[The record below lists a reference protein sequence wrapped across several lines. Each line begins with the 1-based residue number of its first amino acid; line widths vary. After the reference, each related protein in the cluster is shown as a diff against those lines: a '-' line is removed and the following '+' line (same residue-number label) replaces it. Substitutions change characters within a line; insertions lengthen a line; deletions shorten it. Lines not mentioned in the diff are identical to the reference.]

1 MMNETELTRRNE
13 ALEREL
19 ARTKRLLRV
28 TERDLQQT
36 SAELEGIRSSRKWQL
51 AEKLSHL
58 IPRKKAPTAP
68 AERPYTGTTVLCD
81 EVLTPLVQ
89 PDITPERTG
98 PLSASDYP
106 MLQAP
111 VYEVPKV
118 SIIIPVYNQFEF
130 TYHCVESI
138 LENTGNIPYEILIA
152 DDCSTDLT
160 AQITEILPGVR
171 HIRNEHNLRFLL
183 NCNNAAKYAKGQ
195 YILLL
200 NNDTQ
205 VMENWLAP
213 LIYLM
218 ESDPQIGMV
227 GSKLIYPDG
236 HLQEAGGI
244 IWNDGTGWNFGN
256 GQNPDLPEFNY
267 VKEADFIS
275 GAAIMLPRS
284 LWEALGGFDE
294 DFVPSY
300 CEDSDLAF
308 QVRKAGYKVMYQPQ
322 SVVVHFEGVS
332 NGTDTGAGLKQY
344 QVVNREKLLT
354 KWHSDL
360 RLHAQ
365 GGQELFLARDRSYL
379 KPAVLLIAPTV
390 STLSAAGKLAHE
402 LVKSGYNVKYL
413 PADFRRPEPH
423 TGLLQQMGVEVLYG
437 EEYRRNWES
446 WLSQFG
452 QAIDLCII
460 TDARLQTPYAQ
471 AVKAHT
477 GAKVIVCPEGDL
489 GDFQFS

>member
-1 MMNETELTRRNE
+1 MMNETERD
-13 ALEREL
+13 ALELEL
-19 ARTKRLLRV
+19 KKTKRLLQV
-28 TERDLQQT
+28 TERDLEQT
-36 SAELEGIRSSRKWQL
+36 RTELAGIRSSRKWQL
-51 AEKLSHL
+51 AEKLSRL
-58 IPRKKAPTAP
+58 IPRKTAP
-68 AERPYTGTTVLCD
+68 AAPAQAPYTGTTVLSD
-81 EVLTPLVQ
+81 TALTPLQQ

-98 PLSASDYP
+98 ELTAADYP

-160 AQITEILPGVR
+160 RQITEILPGIR

-218 ESDPQIGMV
+218 ESDPGIGMV

-236 HLQEAGGI
+236 RLQEAGGI

-256 GQNPDLPEFNY
+256 RQNPALPEFNY

-284 LWEALGGFDE
+284 LWETLGGFDE
-294 DFVPSY
+294 HFVPSY

-354 KWHSDL
+354 KWASDL

-390 STLSAAGKLAHE
+390 STLSSAGKLARRLTAE
-402 LVKSGYNVKYL
+402 GYNVKYL
-413 PADFRRPEPH
+413 PADFRAPEPH

-437 EEYRRNWES
+437 EEYRENWEA
-446 WLSQFG
+446 WLRAFG
-452 QAIDLCII
+452 PHFDLCII
-460 TDARLQTPYAQ
+460 TSERLEASFRP
-471 AVKAHT
+471 AVEAHTKAH
-477 GAKVIVCPEGDL
+477 IMVCPEGGL
-489 GDFQFS
+489 GEFQTN

>member
-1 MMNETELTRRNE
+1 MMNETERD
-13 ALEREL
+13 ALELEL
-19 ARTKRLLRV
+19 KKTKRLLQM
-28 TERDLQQT
+28 TERDLEQT
-36 SAELEGIRSSRKWQL
+36 RAELAGIRNSRKWQL
-51 AEKLSHL
+51 AEKLSRL
-58 IPRKKAPTAP
+58 IPRKKAPAAP
-68 AERPYTGTTVLCD
+68 AEVPYTGTTVLGT
-81 EVLTPLVQ
+81 VRTPLQQ

-98 PLSASDYP
+98 VLTAADYP

-160 AQITEILPGVR
+160 QQITEILPGVR

-218 ESDPQIGMV
+218 ESDPAIGMV

-236 HLQEAGGI
+236 RLQEAGGI
-244 IWNDGTGWNFGN
+244 IWSDGTGWNFGN
-256 GQNPDLPEFNY
+256 RQNPALPEFNY

-275 GAAIMLPRS
+275 GAAIMLS
-284 LWEALGGFDE
+284 KTLWDTLGGFDE
-294 DFVPSY
+294 HFVPSY

-332 NGTDTGAGLKQY
+332 NGTDTGAGL
-344 QVVNREKLLT
+344 
-354 KWHSDL
+354 
-360 RLHAQ
+360 
-365 GGQELFLARDRSYL
+365 
-379 KPAVLLIAPTV
+379 
-390 STLSAAGKLAHE
+390 
-402 LVKSGYNVKYL
+402 
-413 PADFRRPEPH
+413 
-423 TGLLQQMGVEVLYG
+423 
-437 EEYRRNWES
+437 
-446 WLSQFG
+446 
-452 QAIDLCII
+452 
-460 TDARLQTPYAQ
+460 
-471 AVKAHT
+471 
-477 GAKVIVCPEGDL
+477 
-489 GDFQFS
+489 